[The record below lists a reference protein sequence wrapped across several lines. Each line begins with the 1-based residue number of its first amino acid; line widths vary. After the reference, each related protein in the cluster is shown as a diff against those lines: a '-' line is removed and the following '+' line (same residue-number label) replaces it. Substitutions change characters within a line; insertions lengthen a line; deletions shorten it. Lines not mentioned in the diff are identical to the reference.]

1 MPFSSLKGE
10 KAFQRL
16 RGGRVGRGKY
26 LVLRWLPLRPTAHNP
41 VRVGIVV
48 SSKVS
53 KKATVRNRIR
63 RRLREILRKMH
74 LPPSEMV
81 VWVQPEAV
89 EASYW
94 DLLRD
99 LGHALKK
106 SGLVQ

>member
-16 RGGRVGRGKY
+16 RTGHSGRGRY
-26 LVLRWLPLRPTAHNP
+26 LLLRWSPLRPSAFNP

-48 SSKVS
+48 STKVS
-53 KKATVRNRIR
+53 KKATVRNKIR
-63 RRLREILRKMH
+63 RRLRELVRKMH
-74 LPPSEMV
+74 LPPCEMV
-81 VWVQPEAV
+81 ILAQPEAV
-89 EASYW
+89 GASYW